1 MEKWYNLSAEETL
14 KKVNSDRKGLSTEEA
29 QKRLSSGEKNVI
41 ENKKKQSAI
50 ALFLSQFIDLMTLL
64 LIGAAA
70 VSGAI
75 AAITKDSG
83 DLVDTFI
90 IVFII
95 FLNAIVGFIQQYKAD
110 KAIEKL
116 RKMSEVE
123 AKTYRDGR
131 LVTIAS
137 SQLTVGDVIEL
148 SAGDVV
154 PADCRILDA
163 ENFAC
168 DESSLTG
175 ENHAAVKTRATL
187 YGTKPLGDRK
197 NMCYSSSFVARGRAV
212 CVVVEVGKNSEIG
225 VIAQSIS
232 AEKPPMSPLEK
243 SLDVLGRVI
252 SISVIAVAIL
262 VFICS
267 VIDGQTGLL
276 ASFMSAVAIAVAAIP
291 EGLPAVVTIALALA
305 VSRMVKRGALIR
317 KLHAV
322 ETMGCAQVICTD
334 KTGTL
339 TENRMTVREIATP
352 KYCFYR
358 ADGEKKEKGFL
369 AKNGMAAADSEDIR
383 RMIEIAVLCNNA
395 QLPQER
401 DKKSLFHPQKTEHAQ
416 GDPTEISLLEMAE
429 TAHFSTGK
437 ISREFSRIFE
447 IPFDSQ
453 RKRMSVAVR
462 NRQGDRWLFSKGAP
476 DYLLE
481 LCSHYLEDGQIRLL
495 TPSVRKKI
503 QAQNEKMAHKAL
515 RVLGFA
521 YKAEP
526 EEPEQAESDLIFVG
540 LAGMIDPPRREA
552 YQAVQTCK
560 QAGIQT
566 VMITGDHVDTASAIA
581 RDLKILDAN
590 GRVLTGR
597 ELDRMTDDQLER
609 ELDQIRVFARVA
621 PAHKLRIV
629 KAFKR
634 KGRVVAM
641 TGDGVNDAPAIKEA
655 DIGVAMGNGTDVTKE
670 AASVVLLDN
679 SFATLVS
686 AIEEGRVIYKNIRK
700 FIRYLL
706 SCNIGEIVTMFFG
719 MLMGMPVVLLP
730 IQILIVNLVTDGL
743 PAIALGLEPAE
754 KDIMRKPPRK
764 KKEGIFSDGLL
775 STIVFRG
782 ALIGLTTLSVFTS
795 FYHSTQN
802 LVVARTGALATL
814 VITQLIHV
822 FECKR
827 EDVGIFKM
835 NLLNNW
841 KLVAAVAFSAFILVL
856 SIYLPICNLL
866 FQTAPLSG
874 SQMVEIAVYCAAV
887 PILSSVVIPFKHQR
901 RKQKEREKFSFP
913 FPASEQ

>member
-1 MEKWYNLSAEETL
+1 MARAGRDDSLVSGLSSAEAE
-14 KKVNSDRKGLSTEEA
+14 
-29 QKRLSSGEKNVI
+29 KRLAKYGENILSHKKAVHPAKIFAGQFKDFMVMILLGATVISVLMGEAVEALTIVLIVLVNAVLGFLQEYKTEKTLEALKNMAAPTAKVI
-41 ENKKKQSAI
+41 RDGQEIEIPAS
-50 ALFLSQFIDLMTLL
+50 D
-64 LIGAAA
+64 A
-70 VSGAI
+70 VP
-75 AAITKDSG
+75 G
-83 DLVDTFI
+83 DL
-90 IVFII
+90 
-95 FLNAIVGFIQQYKAD
+95 
-110 KAIEKL
+110 
-116 RKMSEVE
+116 
-123 AKTYRDGR
+123 
-131 LVTIAS
+131 LVLA
-137 SQLTVGDVIEL
+137 
-148 SAGDVV
+148 AGDRV
-154 PADCRILDA
+154 PADAQIVEATLLQADEAMLSGESHPVNKTDLPQDGTQETFRKDMVYMGTIITKGRGKAVVSGTGMTTQMGQIAGMLDTIETERTPLQEKLGSLGKYIGIGCLLICA
-163 ENFAC
+163 IVTVTGIVRGEPVF
-168 DESSLTG
+168 DMLLTG
-175 ENHAAVKTRATL
+175 
-187 YGTKPLGDRK
+187 
-197 NMCYSSSFVARGRAV
+197 
-212 CVVVEVGKNSEIG
+212 
-225 VIAQSIS
+225 IS
-232 AEKPPMSPLEK
+232 L
-243 SLDVLGRVI
+243 
-252 SISVIAVAIL
+252 
-262 VFICS
+262 
-267 VIDGQTGLL
+267 
-276 ASFMSAVAIAVAAIP
+276 AVAAIP

-339 TENRMTVREIATP
+339 TENRMTVQEIATP

-358 ADGEKKEKGFL
+358 ADGEKGFL

-429 TAHFSTGK
+429 TAYFSTGK

-540 LAGMIDPPRREA
+540 LAGIIDPPRREA

-841 KLVAAVAFSAFILVL
+841 KLVAAVAFSAFILML

-874 SQMVEIAVYCAAV
+874 SQMGEIAVYCAAV

>member
-1 MEKWYNLSAEETL
+1 MARAGRDDSLVSGLSSAEAE
-14 KKVNSDRKGLSTEEA
+14 
-29 QKRLSSGEKNVI
+29 KRLAKYGENILSHKKAVHPARIFAGQFKDFMVMILLGATVI
-41 ENKKKQSAI
+41 SV
-50 ALFLSQFIDLMTLL
+50 LM
-64 LIGAAA
+64 GEA
-70 VSGAI
+70 
-75 AAITKDSG
+75 
-83 DLVDTFI
+83 
-90 IVFII
+90 
-95 FLNAIVGFIQQYKAD
+95 
-110 KAIEKL
+110 
-116 RKMSEVE
+116 VE
-123 AKTYRDGR
+123 ALTIVLIVLVNAVLGFLQEYKTEKTLEALKNMAAPTAKVIRDG
-131 LVTIAS
+131 
-137 SQLTVGDVIEL
+137 QEIEIP
-148 SAGDVV
+148 AVDVV
-154 PADCRILDA
+154 PGDLLVLAAGDRVPADAQIVEATLLQADEAMLSGESHPVNKTDLPQDGTQETFRKDMVYMGTIITKGRGKAVVSGTGMTTQMGQIAGMLDTIETERTPLQEKLGSLGKYIGIGCLLICA
-163 ENFAC
+163 IVTVTGIVRGEPVF
-168 DESSLTG
+168 DMLLTG
-175 ENHAAVKTRATL
+175 
-187 YGTKPLGDRK
+187 
-197 NMCYSSSFVARGRAV
+197 
-212 CVVVEVGKNSEIG
+212 
-225 VIAQSIS
+225 IS
-232 AEKPPMSPLEK
+232 L
-243 SLDVLGRVI
+243 
-252 SISVIAVAIL
+252 
-262 VFICS
+262 
-267 VIDGQTGLL
+267 
-276 ASFMSAVAIAVAAIP
+276 AVAAIP

-339 TENRMTVREIATP
+339 TENRMTVQEIATP

-358 ADGEKKEKGFL
+358 ADGEKGFL

-429 TAHFSTGK
+429 TAYFSTGK

-841 KLVAAVAFSAFILVL
+841 KLVAAVAFSAFILML

-874 SQMVEIAVYCAAV
+874 SQMGEIVVYCAAV

>member
-1 MEKWYNLSAEETL
+1 MARAGRDDSLVSGLSSAEAE
-14 KKVNSDRKGLSTEEA
+14 
-29 QKRLSSGEKNVI
+29 KRLAKYGENILSHKKAVHPARIFAGQFKDFMVMILLGATVI
-41 ENKKKQSAI
+41 SV
-50 ALFLSQFIDLMTLL
+50 LM
-64 LIGAAA
+64 GEA
-70 VSGAI
+70 
-75 AAITKDSG
+75 
-83 DLVDTFI
+83 
-90 IVFII
+90 
-95 FLNAIVGFIQQYKAD
+95 
-110 KAIEKL
+110 
-116 RKMSEVE
+116 VE
-123 AKTYRDGR
+123 ALTIVLIVLVNAVLGFLQEYKTEKTLEALKNMAAPTAKVIRDG
-131 LVTIAS
+131 
-137 SQLTVGDVIEL
+137 QEIEIP
-148 SAGDVV
+148 AVDVV
-154 PADCRILDA
+154 PGDLLVLAAGDRVPADAQIVEATLLQADEAMLSGESHPVNKTDLPQDGTQETFRKDMVYMGTIITKGRGKAVVSGTGMTTQMGQIAGMLDTIETERTPLQEKLGSLGKYIGIGCLLICA
-163 ENFAC
+163 IVTVTGIVRGEPVF
-168 DESSLTG
+168 DMLLTG
-175 ENHAAVKTRATL
+175 
-187 YGTKPLGDRK
+187 
-197 NMCYSSSFVARGRAV
+197 
-212 CVVVEVGKNSEIG
+212 
-225 VIAQSIS
+225 IS
-232 AEKPPMSPLEK
+232 L
-243 SLDVLGRVI
+243 
-252 SISVIAVAIL
+252 
-262 VFICS
+262 
-267 VIDGQTGLL
+267 
-276 ASFMSAVAIAVAAIP
+276 AVAAIP

-339 TENRMTVREIATP
+339 TENRMTVQEIATP

-358 ADGEKKEKGFL
+358 ADGEKGFL

-401 DKKSLFHPQKTEHAQ
+401 DKKSLFHPQKTGHAQ

-609 ELDQIRVFARVA
+609 ELDQICVFARVA

-841 KLVAAVAFSAFILVL
+841 KLVAAVAFSAFILML

-874 SQMVEIAVYCAAV
+874 SQMGEIVVYCAAV

>member
-1 MEKWYNLSAEETL
+1 MARAGRDDSLVSGLSSAEAE
-14 KKVNSDRKGLSTEEA
+14 
-29 QKRLSSGEKNVI
+29 KRLAKYGENILSHKKAVHPARIFAGQFKDFMVMILLGATVISVLMGEAVEALTIVLIVLVNAVLGFLQEYKTEKTLEALKNMAAPTAKVI
-41 ENKKKQSAI
+41 RDGQEIEIPAS
-50 ALFLSQFIDLMTLL
+50 D
-64 LIGAAA
+64 A
-70 VSGAI
+70 VP
-75 AAITKDSG
+75 G
-83 DLVDTFI
+83 DL
-90 IVFII
+90 
-95 FLNAIVGFIQQYKAD
+95 
-110 KAIEKL
+110 
-116 RKMSEVE
+116 
-123 AKTYRDGR
+123 
-131 LVTIAS
+131 LVLA
-137 SQLTVGDVIEL
+137 
-148 SAGDVV
+148 AGDRV
-154 PADCRILDA
+154 PADAQIVEATLLQADEAMLSGESHPVNKTDLPQDGTQETFRKDMVYMGTIITKGRGKAVVSGTGMTTQMGQIAGMLDTIETERTPLQEKLGSLGKYIGIGCLLICA
-163 ENFAC
+163 IVTVTGIVRGEPVF
-168 DESSLTG
+168 DMLLTG
-175 ENHAAVKTRATL
+175 
-187 YGTKPLGDRK
+187 
-197 NMCYSSSFVARGRAV
+197 
-212 CVVVEVGKNSEIG
+212 
-225 VIAQSIS
+225 IS
-232 AEKPPMSPLEK
+232 L
-243 SLDVLGRVI
+243 
-252 SISVIAVAIL
+252 
-262 VFICS
+262 
-267 VIDGQTGLL
+267 
-276 ASFMSAVAIAVAAIP
+276 AVAAIP

-339 TENRMTVREIATP
+339 TENRMTVQEIATP

-358 ADGEKKEKGFL
+358 ADGEKGFL

-429 TAHFSTGK
+429 TAYFSTGK

-841 KLVAAVAFSAFILVL
+841 KLVAAVAFSAFILML

-874 SQMVEIAVYCAAV
+874 SQMGEIAVYCAAV

>member
-1 MEKWYNLSAEETL
+1 MARAGRDDSLVSGLSSAEAEKSL
-14 KKVNSDRKGLSTEEA
+14 AKYGENILSHKKAVHPARIFAGQFKDFMVMILLGATVISVLMGEA
-29 QKRLSSGEKNVI
+29 
-41 ENKKKQSAI
+41 
-50 ALFLSQFIDLMTLL
+50 
-64 LIGAAA
+64 
-70 VSGAI
+70 
-75 AAITKDSG
+75 
-83 DLVDTFI
+83 
-90 IVFII
+90 
-95 FLNAIVGFIQQYKAD
+95 
-110 KAIEKL
+110 
-116 RKMSEVE
+116 VE
-123 AKTYRDGR
+123 ALTIVLIVLVNAVLGFLQEYKTEKTLEALKNMAAPTAKVIRDG
-131 LVTIAS
+131 
-137 SQLTVGDVIEL
+137 QKIEIP
-148 SAGDVV
+148 AMDVV
-154 PADCRILDA
+154 PGDLLVLAAGDRVPADAQIVEATLLQADEAMLSGESHPVNKTDLPQDGTQETFRKDMVYMGTIITKGRGKAVVSGTGMTTQMGQIAGMLDTIETERTPLQEKLGSLGKYIGIGCLLICA
-163 ENFAC
+163 IVTVTGIVRGEPVF
-168 DESSLTG
+168 DMLLTG
-175 ENHAAVKTRATL
+175 
-187 YGTKPLGDRK
+187 
-197 NMCYSSSFVARGRAV
+197 
-212 CVVVEVGKNSEIG
+212 
-225 VIAQSIS
+225 IS
-232 AEKPPMSPLEK
+232 L
-243 SLDVLGRVI
+243 
-252 SISVIAVAIL
+252 
-262 VFICS
+262 
-267 VIDGQTGLL
+267 
-276 ASFMSAVAIAVAAIP
+276 AVAAIP

-352 KYCFYR
+352 KHCFYR
-358 ADGEKKEKGFL
+358 ADGEKGFF

-429 TAHFSTGK
+429 TAYFSTGK

-597 ELDRMTDDQLER
+597 ELDRMTDDQLEQ

-841 KLVAAVAFSAFILVL
+841 KLVAAVAFSAFILML

-874 SQMVEIAVYCAAV
+874 SQMGEIVVYCAAV

>member
-1 MEKWYNLSAEETL
+1 MARAGRDDSLVSGLSSAEAE
-14 KKVNSDRKGLSTEEA
+14 
-29 QKRLSSGEKNVI
+29 KRLAKYGENILSHKKAVHPAKIFAGQFKDFMVMILLGATVISVLMGEAVEALTIVLIVLVNAVLGFLQEYKTEKTLEALKNMAAPTAKVI
-41 ENKKKQSAI
+41 RDGQEIEIPAS
-50 ALFLSQFIDLMTLL
+50 D
-64 LIGAAA
+64 A
-70 VSGAI
+70 VP
-75 AAITKDSG
+75 G
-83 DLVDTFI
+83 DL
-90 IVFII
+90 
-95 FLNAIVGFIQQYKAD
+95 
-110 KAIEKL
+110 
-116 RKMSEVE
+116 
-123 AKTYRDGR
+123 
-131 LVTIAS
+131 LVLA
-137 SQLTVGDVIEL
+137 
-148 SAGDVV
+148 AGDRV
-154 PADCRILDA
+154 PADAQIVEATLLQADEAMLSGESHPVNKTDLPQDGTQETFRKDMVYMGTIITKGRGKAVVSGTGMTTQMGQIAGMLDTIETERTPLQEKLGSLGKYIGIGCLLICA
-163 ENFAC
+163 IVTVTGIVRGEPVF
-168 DESSLTG
+168 DMLLTG
-175 ENHAAVKTRATL
+175 
-187 YGTKPLGDRK
+187 
-197 NMCYSSSFVARGRAV
+197 
-212 CVVVEVGKNSEIG
+212 
-225 VIAQSIS
+225 IS
-232 AEKPPMSPLEK
+232 L
-243 SLDVLGRVI
+243 
-252 SISVIAVAIL
+252 
-262 VFICS
+262 
-267 VIDGQTGLL
+267 
-276 ASFMSAVAIAVAAIP
+276 AVAAIP

-339 TENRMTVREIATP
+339 TENRMTVQEIATP

-358 ADGEKKEKGFL
+358 ADGEKGFF

-429 TAHFSTGK
+429 TAYFSTGK

-841 KLVAAVAFSAFILVL
+841 KLVAAVAFSAFILML

-874 SQMVEIAVYCAAV
+874 SQMGEIAVYCAAV

>member
-1 MEKWYNLSAEETL
+1 MARAGRDDSLVSGLSSAEAE
-14 KKVNSDRKGLSTEEA
+14 
-29 QKRLSSGEKNVI
+29 KRLEKYGENILSHKKAVHPAKIFAGQFKDFMVMILLGATVI
-41 ENKKKQSAI
+41 SV
-50 ALFLSQFIDLMTLL
+50 LM
-64 LIGAAA
+64 GEA
-70 VSGAI
+70 
-75 AAITKDSG
+75 
-83 DLVDTFI
+83 
-90 IVFII
+90 
-95 FLNAIVGFIQQYKAD
+95 
-110 KAIEKL
+110 
-116 RKMSEVE
+116 VE
-123 AKTYRDGR
+123 ALTIVLIVLVNAALGFLQEYKTEKTLEALKNMAAPTAKVIRDG
-131 LVTIAS
+131 
-137 SQLTVGDVIEL
+137 QEIETP
-148 SAGDVV
+148 AMDVV
-154 PADCRILDA
+154 PGDLLVLAAGDRVPADAQIVEATLLQADEAMLSGESHPVNKTDLPQDGTQETFRKDMVYMGTIITKGRGKAVVSGTGMTTQMGQIAGMLDTIETERTPLQEKLGSLGKYIGIGCLLICA
-163 ENFAC
+163 IVTVTGIVRGEPVF
-168 DESSLTG
+168 DMLLTG
-175 ENHAAVKTRATL
+175 
-187 YGTKPLGDRK
+187 
-197 NMCYSSSFVARGRAV
+197 
-212 CVVVEVGKNSEIG
+212 
-225 VIAQSIS
+225 IS
-232 AEKPPMSPLEK
+232 L
-243 SLDVLGRVI
+243 
-252 SISVIAVAIL
+252 
-262 VFICS
+262 
-267 VIDGQTGLL
+267 
-276 ASFMSAVAIAVAAIP
+276 AVAAIP

-352 KYCFYR
+352 KHCFYR
-358 ADGEKKEKGFL
+358 ADGEKGFF

-841 KLVAAVAFSAFILVL
+841 KLVAAVAFSAFILML

-874 SQMVEIAVYCAAV
+874 SQMGEIAMYCAAV
-887 PILSSVVIPFKHQR
+887 PILSSAVIPFKHQR

>member
-1 MEKWYNLSAEETL
+1 MARAGRDDSLVSGLSSAEAE
-14 KKVNSDRKGLSTEEA
+14 
-29 QKRLSSGEKNVI
+29 KRLAKYGENILSHKKAVHPARIFAGQFKDFMVMILLGATVI
-41 ENKKKQSAI
+41 SV
-50 ALFLSQFIDLMTLL
+50 LM
-64 LIGAAA
+64 GEA
-70 VSGAI
+70 
-75 AAITKDSG
+75 
-83 DLVDTFI
+83 
-90 IVFII
+90 
-95 FLNAIVGFIQQYKAD
+95 
-110 KAIEKL
+110 
-116 RKMSEVE
+116 VE
-123 AKTYRDGR
+123 ALTIVLIVLVNAVLGFLQEYKTEKTLEALKNMAAPTAKVIRDG
-131 LVTIAS
+131 
-137 SQLTVGDVIEL
+137 QKIEIP
-148 SAGDVV
+148 AMDVV
-154 PADCRILDA
+154 PGDLLVLAAGDRVPADAQIVEATLLQADEAMLSGESHPVNKTDLPQDGTQETFRKDMVYMGTIITKGRGKAVVSGTGMTTQMGQIAGMLDTIETERTPLQEKLGSLGKYIGIGCLLICA
-163 ENFAC
+163 IVTVTGIVRGEPVF
-168 DESSLTG
+168 DMLLTG
-175 ENHAAVKTRATL
+175 
-187 YGTKPLGDRK
+187 
-197 NMCYSSSFVARGRAV
+197 
-212 CVVVEVGKNSEIG
+212 
-225 VIAQSIS
+225 IS
-232 AEKPPMSPLEK
+232 L
-243 SLDVLGRVI
+243 
-252 SISVIAVAIL
+252 
-262 VFICS
+262 
-267 VIDGQTGLL
+267 
-276 ASFMSAVAIAVAAIP
+276 AVAAIP

-339 TENRMTVREIATP
+339 TENRMTVQEIATP

-358 ADGEKKEKGFL
+358 ADGEKGFL

-429 TAHFSTGK
+429 TAYFSTGK

-782 ALIGLTTLSVFTS
+782 VLIGLTTLSVFTS

-841 KLVAAVAFSAFILVL
+841 KLVAAVAFSAFILML

-874 SQMVEIAVYCAAV
+874 SQMGEIAVYCAAV

-913 FPASEQ
+913 FPDSEQ

>member
-1 MEKWYNLSAEETL
+1 MARAGRDDSLVSGLSSAEAE
-14 KKVNSDRKGLSTEEA
+14 
-29 QKRLSSGEKNVI
+29 KRLAKYGENILSHKKAVHPARIFAGQFKDFMVMILLGATVISVLMGEAVEALTIVLIVLVNAVLGFLQEYKTEKTLEALKNMAAPTAKVI
-41 ENKKKQSAI
+41 RDGQEI
-50 ALFLSQFIDLMTLL
+50 EIP
-64 LIGAAA
+64 A
-70 VSGAI
+70 VDAVP
-75 AAITKDSG
+75 G
-83 DLVDTFI
+83 DL
-90 IVFII
+90 
-95 FLNAIVGFIQQYKAD
+95 
-110 KAIEKL
+110 
-116 RKMSEVE
+116 
-123 AKTYRDGR
+123 
-131 LVTIAS
+131 LVLA
-137 SQLTVGDVIEL
+137 
-148 SAGDVV
+148 AGDRV
-154 PADCRILDA
+154 PADAQIVEATLLQADEAMLSGESHPVNKTDLPQDGTQETFRKDMVYMGTIITKGRGKAVVSGTGMTTQMGQIAGMLDTIETERTPLQEKLGSLGKYIGIGCLLICA
-163 ENFAC
+163 IVTVTGIVRGEPVF
-168 DESSLTG
+168 DMLLTG
-175 ENHAAVKTRATL
+175 
-187 YGTKPLGDRK
+187 
-197 NMCYSSSFVARGRAV
+197 
-212 CVVVEVGKNSEIG
+212 
-225 VIAQSIS
+225 IS
-232 AEKPPMSPLEK
+232 L
-243 SLDVLGRVI
+243 
-252 SISVIAVAIL
+252 
-262 VFICS
+262 
-267 VIDGQTGLL
+267 
-276 ASFMSAVAIAVAAIP
+276 AVAAIP

-358 ADGEKKEKGFL
+358 ADGEKGFF

-429 TAHFSTGK
+429 TAYFSTGK

-841 KLVAAVAFSAFILVL
+841 KLVAAVAFSAFILML

-874 SQMVEIAVYCAAV
+874 SQMGEIVVYCAAV

-913 FPASEQ
+913 FPASE

>member
-1 MEKWYNLSAEETL
+1 MARAGRDDSLVSGLSSAEAE
-14 KKVNSDRKGLSTEEA
+14 
-29 QKRLSSGEKNVI
+29 KRLAKYGENILSHKKAVHPARIFAGQFKDFMVMILLGATVISVLMGEAVEALTIVLIVLVNAVLGFLQEYKTEKTLEALKNMAAPTAKVI
-41 ENKKKQSAI
+41 RDGQEIEIPAS
-50 ALFLSQFIDLMTLL
+50 D
-64 LIGAAA
+64 A
-70 VSGAI
+70 VP
-75 AAITKDSG
+75 G
-83 DLVDTFI
+83 DL
-90 IVFII
+90 
-95 FLNAIVGFIQQYKAD
+95 
-110 KAIEKL
+110 
-116 RKMSEVE
+116 
-123 AKTYRDGR
+123 
-131 LVTIAS
+131 LVLA
-137 SQLTVGDVIEL
+137 
-148 SAGDVV
+148 AGDRV
-154 PADCRILDA
+154 PADAQIVEATLLQADEAMLSGESHPVNKTDLPQDGTQETFRKDMVYMGTIITKGRGKAVVSGTGMTTQMGQIAGMLDTIETERTPLQEKLGSLGKYIGIGCLLICA
-163 ENFAC
+163 IVTVTGIVRGEPVF
-168 DESSLTG
+168 DMLLTG
-175 ENHAAVKTRATL
+175 
-187 YGTKPLGDRK
+187 
-197 NMCYSSSFVARGRAV
+197 
-212 CVVVEVGKNSEIG
+212 
-225 VIAQSIS
+225 IS
-232 AEKPPMSPLEK
+232 L
-243 SLDVLGRVI
+243 
-252 SISVIAVAIL
+252 
-262 VFICS
+262 
-267 VIDGQTGLL
+267 
-276 ASFMSAVAIAVAAIP
+276 AVAAIP

-352 KYCFYR
+352 KHCFYR
-358 ADGEKKEKGFL
+358 ADGEKGFF

-401 DKKSLFHPQKTEHAQ
+401 NKKSLFHPQKTEHAQ

-429 TAHFSTGK
+429 TAYFSTGK

-841 KLVAAVAFSAFILVL
+841 KLVAAVAFSAFILML

-874 SQMVEIAVYCAAV
+874 SQMGKIAVYCAAV

>member
-1 MEKWYNLSAEETL
+1 MARAGRDDSLVSGLSSAEAE
-14 KKVNSDRKGLSTEEA
+14 
-29 QKRLSSGEKNVI
+29 KRLAKYGENILSHKKAVHPARIFAGQFKDFMVMILLGATVISVLMGEAVEALTIVLIVLVNAVLGFLQEYKTEKTLEALKNMAAPTAKVI
-41 ENKKKQSAI
+41 RDGQEIEIPAS
-50 ALFLSQFIDLMTLL
+50 D
-64 LIGAAA
+64 A
-70 VSGAI
+70 VP
-75 AAITKDSG
+75 G
-83 DLVDTFI
+83 DL
-90 IVFII
+90 
-95 FLNAIVGFIQQYKAD
+95 
-110 KAIEKL
+110 
-116 RKMSEVE
+116 
-123 AKTYRDGR
+123 
-131 LVTIAS
+131 LVLA
-137 SQLTVGDVIEL
+137 
-148 SAGDVV
+148 AGDRV
-154 PADCRILDA
+154 PADAQIVEATLLQADEAMLSGESHPVNKTDLPQDGTQETFRKDMVYMGTIITKGRGKAVVSGTGMTTQMGQIAGMLDTIETERTPLQEKLGSLGKYIGIGCLLICA
-163 ENFAC
+163 IVTVTGIVRGEPVF
-168 DESSLTG
+168 DMLLTG
-175 ENHAAVKTRATL
+175 
-187 YGTKPLGDRK
+187 
-197 NMCYSSSFVARGRAV
+197 
-212 CVVVEVGKNSEIG
+212 
-225 VIAQSIS
+225 IS
-232 AEKPPMSPLEK
+232 L
-243 SLDVLGRVI
+243 
-252 SISVIAVAIL
+252 
-262 VFICS
+262 
-267 VIDGQTGLL
+267 
-276 ASFMSAVAIAVAAIP
+276 AVAAIP

-339 TENRMTVREIATP
+339 TENRMTVQEIATP

-358 ADGEKKEKGFL
+358 ADGEKGFL

-401 DKKSLFHPQKTEHAQ
+401 DKKSLFHPQKKEHAQ

-597 ELDRMTDDQLER
+597 ELDRMTDDQLEQ

-841 KLVAAVAFSAFILVL
+841 KLVAAVAFSAFILML

-874 SQMVEIAVYCAAV
+874 SQMGKIAVYCAAV

>member
-1 MEKWYNLSAEETL
+1 MARAGRDDSLVSGLSSAEAE
-14 KKVNSDRKGLSTEEA
+14 
-29 QKRLSSGEKNVI
+29 KRLAKYGENILSHKKAVHPARIFAGQFKDFMVMILLGATVI
-41 ENKKKQSAI
+41 SV
-50 ALFLSQFIDLMTLL
+50 LM
-64 LIGAAA
+64 GEA
-70 VSGAI
+70 
-75 AAITKDSG
+75 
-83 DLVDTFI
+83 
-90 IVFII
+90 
-95 FLNAIVGFIQQYKAD
+95 
-110 KAIEKL
+110 
-116 RKMSEVE
+116 VE
-123 AKTYRDGR
+123 ALTIVLIVLVNAVLGFLQEYKTEKTLEALKNMAAPTAKVIRDG
-131 LVTIAS
+131 
-137 SQLTVGDVIEL
+137 QEIEIP
-148 SAGDVV
+148 AVDVV
-154 PADCRILDA
+154 PGDLLVLAAGDRVPADAQIVEATLLQADEAMLSGESHPVNKTDLPQDGTQETFRKDMVYMGTIITKGRGKAVVSGTGMTTQMGQIAGMLDTIETERTPLQEKLGSLGKYIGIGCLLICA
-163 ENFAC
+163 IVTVTGIVRGEPVF
-168 DESSLTG
+168 DMLLTG
-175 ENHAAVKTRATL
+175 
-187 YGTKPLGDRK
+187 
-197 NMCYSSSFVARGRAV
+197 
-212 CVVVEVGKNSEIG
+212 
-225 VIAQSIS
+225 IS
-232 AEKPPMSPLEK
+232 L
-243 SLDVLGRVI
+243 
-252 SISVIAVAIL
+252 
-262 VFICS
+262 
-267 VIDGQTGLL
+267 
-276 ASFMSAVAIAVAAIP
+276 AVAAIP

-358 ADGEKKEKGFL
+358 ADGEKGFF

-429 TAHFSTGK
+429 TAYFSTGK

-841 KLVAAVAFSAFILVL
+841 KLVAAVAFSAFILML

-874 SQMVEIAVYCAAV
+874 SQMGEIVVYCAAV

>member
-1 MEKWYNLSAEETL
+1 MARAGRDDSLVSGLSSAEAE
-14 KKVNSDRKGLSTEEA
+14 
-29 QKRLSSGEKNVI
+29 KRLAKYGENILSHKKAVHPARIFAGQFKDFMVMILLGATVISVLMGEAVEALTIVLIVLVNAVLGFLQEYKTEKTLEALKNMAAPTAKVI
-41 ENKKKQSAI
+41 RDGQEIEIPAS
-50 ALFLSQFIDLMTLL
+50 D
-64 LIGAAA
+64 A
-70 VSGAI
+70 VP
-75 AAITKDSG
+75 G
-83 DLVDTFI
+83 DL
-90 IVFII
+90 
-95 FLNAIVGFIQQYKAD
+95 
-110 KAIEKL
+110 
-116 RKMSEVE
+116 
-123 AKTYRDGR
+123 
-131 LVTIAS
+131 LVLA
-137 SQLTVGDVIEL
+137 
-148 SAGDVV
+148 AGDRV
-154 PADCRILDA
+154 PADAQIVEATLLQADEAMLSGESHPVNKTDLPQDGTQETFRKDMVYMGTIITKGRGKAVVSGTGMTTQMGQIAGMLDTIETERTPLQEKLGSLGKYIGIGCLLICA
-163 ENFAC
+163 IVTVTGIVRGEPVF
-168 DESSLTG
+168 DMLLTG
-175 ENHAAVKTRATL
+175 
-187 YGTKPLGDRK
+187 
-197 NMCYSSSFVARGRAV
+197 
-212 CVVVEVGKNSEIG
+212 
-225 VIAQSIS
+225 IS
-232 AEKPPMSPLEK
+232 L
-243 SLDVLGRVI
+243 
-252 SISVIAVAIL
+252 
-262 VFICS
+262 
-267 VIDGQTGLL
+267 
-276 ASFMSAVAIAVAAIP
+276 AVAAIP

-339 TENRMTVREIATP
+339 TENRMTVQEIATP

-358 ADGEKKEKGFL
+358 ADGEKGFL

-429 TAHFSTGK
+429 TAYFSTGK

-841 KLVAAVAFSAFILVL
+841 KLVAAVAFSAFILML

-874 SQMVEIAVYCAAV
+874 SQMGEIVVYCAAV

>member
-1 MEKWYNLSAEETL
+1 MARAGRDDSLVSGLSSAEAE
-14 KKVNSDRKGLSTEEA
+14 
-29 QKRLSSGEKNVI
+29 KRLAKYGENILSHKKAVHPARIFAGQFKDFMVMILLGATVI
-41 ENKKKQSAI
+41 SV
-50 ALFLSQFIDLMTLL
+50 LM
-64 LIGAAA
+64 GEA
-70 VSGAI
+70 
-75 AAITKDSG
+75 
-83 DLVDTFI
+83 
-90 IVFII
+90 
-95 FLNAIVGFIQQYKAD
+95 
-110 KAIEKL
+110 
-116 RKMSEVE
+116 VE
-123 AKTYRDGR
+123 ALTIVLIVLVNAVLGFLQEYKTEKTLEALKNMAAPTAKVIRDG
-131 LVTIAS
+131 
-137 SQLTVGDVIEL
+137 QKIEIP
-148 SAGDVV
+148 AMDVV
-154 PADCRILDA
+154 PGDLLVLAAGDRVPADAQIVEATLLQADEAMLSGESHPVNKTDLPQDGTQETFRKDMVYMGTIITKGRGKAVVSGTGMTTQMGQIAGMLDTIETERTPLQEKLGSLGKYIGIGCLLICA
-163 ENFAC
+163 IVTVTGIVRGEPVF
-168 DESSLTG
+168 DMLLTG
-175 ENHAAVKTRATL
+175 
-187 YGTKPLGDRK
+187 
-197 NMCYSSSFVARGRAV
+197 
-212 CVVVEVGKNSEIG
+212 
-225 VIAQSIS
+225 IS
-232 AEKPPMSPLEK
+232 L
-243 SLDVLGRVI
+243 
-252 SISVIAVAIL
+252 
-262 VFICS
+262 
-267 VIDGQTGLL
+267 
-276 ASFMSAVAIAVAAIP
+276 AVAAIP

-339 TENRMTVREIATP
+339 TENRMTVQEIATP

-358 ADGEKKEKGFL
+358 ADGEKGFL

-495 TPSVRKKI
+495 TPSVCKKI

-609 ELDQIRVFARVA
+609 ELDQICVFARVA

-782 ALIGLTTLSVFTS
+782 VLIGLTTLSVFTS

-841 KLVAAVAFSAFILVL
+841 KLVAAVAFSAFILML

-874 SQMVEIAVYCAAV
+874 SQMGEIAVYCAAV

>member
-1 MEKWYNLSAEETL
+1 MARAGRDDSLVSGLSSAEAE
-14 KKVNSDRKGLSTEEA
+14 
-29 QKRLSSGEKNVI
+29 KRLAKYGENILSHKKAVHPARIFAGQFKDFMVMILLGATVI
-41 ENKKKQSAI
+41 SV
-50 ALFLSQFIDLMTLL
+50 LM
-64 LIGAAA
+64 GEA
-70 VSGAI
+70 
-75 AAITKDSG
+75 
-83 DLVDTFI
+83 
-90 IVFII
+90 
-95 FLNAIVGFIQQYKAD
+95 
-110 KAIEKL
+110 
-116 RKMSEVE
+116 VE
-123 AKTYRDGR
+123 ALTIVLIVLVNAVLGFLQEYKTEKTLEALKNMAAPTAKVIRDG
-131 LVTIAS
+131 
-137 SQLTVGDVIEL
+137 QKIEIP
-148 SAGDVV
+148 AMDVV
-154 PADCRILDA
+154 PGDLLVLAAGDRVPADAQIVEATLLQADEAMLSGESHPVNKTDLPQDGTQETFRKDMVYMGTIITKGRGKAVVSGTGMTTQMGQIAGMLDTIETERTPLQEKLGSLGKYIGIGCLLICA
-163 ENFAC
+163 IVTVTGIVRGEPVF
-168 DESSLTG
+168 DMLLTG
-175 ENHAAVKTRATL
+175 
-187 YGTKPLGDRK
+187 
-197 NMCYSSSFVARGRAV
+197 
-212 CVVVEVGKNSEIG
+212 
-225 VIAQSIS
+225 IS
-232 AEKPPMSPLEK
+232 L
-243 SLDVLGRVI
+243 
-252 SISVIAVAIL
+252 
-262 VFICS
+262 
-267 VIDGQTGLL
+267 
-276 ASFMSAVAIAVAAIP
+276 AVAAIP

-339 TENRMTVREIATP
+339 TENRMTVQEIATP

-358 ADGEKKEKGFL
+358 ADGEKGFL

-597 ELDRMTDDQLER
+597 ELDRMTDDQLEQ

-841 KLVAAVAFSAFILVL
+841 KLVAAVAFSAFILML

-874 SQMVEIAVYCAAV
+874 SQMGEIAVYCAAV

>member
-1 MEKWYNLSAEETL
+1 MARAGRDDSLVSGLSSAEAE
-14 KKVNSDRKGLSTEEA
+14 
-29 QKRLSSGEKNVI
+29 KRLAKYGENILSHKKAVHPAKIFAGQFKDFMVMILLGATVI
-41 ENKKKQSAI
+41 SV
-50 ALFLSQFIDLMTLL
+50 LM
-64 LIGAAA
+64 GEA
-70 VSGAI
+70 
-75 AAITKDSG
+75 
-83 DLVDTFI
+83 
-90 IVFII
+90 
-95 FLNAIVGFIQQYKAD
+95 
-110 KAIEKL
+110 
-116 RKMSEVE
+116 VE
-123 AKTYRDGR
+123 ALTIVLIVLVNAVLGFLQEYKTEKTLEALKNMAAPTAKVIRDG
-131 LVTIAS
+131 
-137 SQLTVGDVIEL
+137 QEIEIP
-148 SAGDVV
+148 AVDVV
-154 PADCRILDA
+154 PGDLLVLAAGDRVPADAQIVEATLLQADEAMLSGESHPVNKTDLPQDGTQETFRKDMVYMGTIITKGRGKAVVSGTGMTTQMGQIAGMLDTIETERTPLQEKLGSLGKYIGIGCLLICA
-163 ENFAC
+163 IVTVTGIVRGEPVF
-168 DESSLTG
+168 DMLLTG
-175 ENHAAVKTRATL
+175 
-187 YGTKPLGDRK
+187 
-197 NMCYSSSFVARGRAV
+197 
-212 CVVVEVGKNSEIG
+212 
-225 VIAQSIS
+225 IS
-232 AEKPPMSPLEK
+232 L
-243 SLDVLGRVI
+243 
-252 SISVIAVAIL
+252 
-262 VFICS
+262 
-267 VIDGQTGLL
+267 
-276 ASFMSAVAIAVAAIP
+276 AVAAIP

-358 ADGEKKEKGFL
+358 ADGEKGFF

-429 TAHFSTGK
+429 TAYFSTGK

-841 KLVAAVAFSAFILVL
+841 KLVAAVAFSAFILML

-874 SQMVEIAVYCAAV
+874 SQMGEIVVYCAAV

>member
-1 MEKWYNLSAEETL
+1 MARAGRDDSLVSGLSSAEAE
-14 KKVNSDRKGLSTEEA
+14 
-29 QKRLSSGEKNVI
+29 KRLAKYGENILSHKKAVHPAKIFAGQFKDFMVMILLGATVI
-41 ENKKKQSAI
+41 SV
-50 ALFLSQFIDLMTLL
+50 LM
-64 LIGAAA
+64 GEA
-70 VSGAI
+70 
-75 AAITKDSG
+75 
-83 DLVDTFI
+83 
-90 IVFII
+90 
-95 FLNAIVGFIQQYKAD
+95 
-110 KAIEKL
+110 
-116 RKMSEVE
+116 VE
-123 AKTYRDGR
+123 ALTIVLIVLVNAVLGFLQEYKTEKTLEALKNMAAPTAKVIRDG
-131 LVTIAS
+131 
-137 SQLTVGDVIEL
+137 QEIEIP
-148 SAGDVV
+148 AADVV
-154 PADCRILDA
+154 PGDLLVLAAGDRVPADAQIVEATLLQADEAMLSGESHPVNKTDLPQDGTQETFRKDMVYMGTIITKGRGKAVVSGTGMTTQMGQIAGMLDTIETERTPLQEKLGSLGKYIGIGCLLICA
-163 ENFAC
+163 IVTVTGIVRGEPVF
-168 DESSLTG
+168 DMLLTG
-175 ENHAAVKTRATL
+175 
-187 YGTKPLGDRK
+187 
-197 NMCYSSSFVARGRAV
+197 
-212 CVVVEVGKNSEIG
+212 
-225 VIAQSIS
+225 IS
-232 AEKPPMSPLEK
+232 L
-243 SLDVLGRVI
+243 
-252 SISVIAVAIL
+252 
-262 VFICS
+262 
-267 VIDGQTGLL
+267 
-276 ASFMSAVAIAVAAIP
+276 AVAAIP

-352 KYCFYR
+352 KHCFYR
-358 ADGEKKEKGFL
+358 ADGEKGFF

-597 ELDRMTDDQLER
+597 ELDRMTDDQLEQ

-841 KLVAAVAFSAFILVL
+841 KLVAAVAFSAFILML

-874 SQMVEIAVYCAAV
+874 SQMGEIVVYCAAV

>member
-1 MEKWYNLSAEETL
+1 MILLGATVISVL
-14 KKVNSDRKGLSTEEA
+14 MGEA
-29 QKRLSSGEKNVI
+29 
-41 ENKKKQSAI
+41 
-50 ALFLSQFIDLMTLL
+50 
-64 LIGAAA
+64 
-70 VSGAI
+70 
-75 AAITKDSG
+75 
-83 DLVDTFI
+83 
-90 IVFII
+90 
-95 FLNAIVGFIQQYKAD
+95 
-110 KAIEKL
+110 
-116 RKMSEVE
+116 VE
-123 AKTYRDGR
+123 ALTIVLIVLVNAVLGFLQEYKTEKTLEALKNMAAPTAKVIRDG
-131 LVTIAS
+131 
-137 SQLTVGDVIEL
+137 QKIEIP
-148 SAGDVV
+148 AMDVV
-154 PADCRILDA
+154 PGDLLVLAAGDRVPADAQIVEATLLQADEAMLSGESHPVNKTDLPQDGTQETFRKDMVYMGTIITKGRGKAVVSGTGMTTQMGQIAGMLDTIETERTPLQEKLGSLGKYIGIGCLLICA
-163 ENFAC
+163 IVTVTGIVRGEPVF
-168 DESSLTG
+168 DMLLTG
-175 ENHAAVKTRATL
+175 
-187 YGTKPLGDRK
+187 
-197 NMCYSSSFVARGRAV
+197 
-212 CVVVEVGKNSEIG
+212 
-225 VIAQSIS
+225 IS
-232 AEKPPMSPLEK
+232 L
-243 SLDVLGRVI
+243 
-252 SISVIAVAIL
+252 
-262 VFICS
+262 
-267 VIDGQTGLL
+267 
-276 ASFMSAVAIAVAAIP
+276 AVAAIP

-339 TENRMTVREIATP
+339 TENRMTVQEIATP

-358 ADGEKKEKGFL
+358 ADGEKGFL

-429 TAHFSTGK
+429 TAYFSTGK

-782 ALIGLTTLSVFTS
+782 VLIGLTTLSVFTS

-841 KLVAAVAFSAFILVL
+841 KLVAAVAFSAFILML

-874 SQMVEIAVYCAAV
+874 SQMGEIAVYCAAV

-913 FPASEQ
+913 FPDSEQ

>member
-1 MEKWYNLSAEETL
+1 MARAGRDDSLVSGLSSAEAE
-14 KKVNSDRKGLSTEEA
+14 
-29 QKRLSSGEKNVI
+29 KRLAKYGENILSHKKAVHPAKIFAGQFKDFMVMILLGATVISVLMGEAVEALTIVLIVLVNAVLGFLQEYKTEKTLEALKNMAAPTAKVI
-41 ENKKKQSAI
+41 RDGQEIEIPAS
-50 ALFLSQFIDLMTLL
+50 D
-64 LIGAAA
+64 A
-70 VSGAI
+70 VP
-75 AAITKDSG
+75 G
-83 DLVDTFI
+83 DL
-90 IVFII
+90 
-95 FLNAIVGFIQQYKAD
+95 
-110 KAIEKL
+110 
-116 RKMSEVE
+116 
-123 AKTYRDGR
+123 
-131 LVTIAS
+131 LVLA
-137 SQLTVGDVIEL
+137 
-148 SAGDVV
+148 AGDRV
-154 PADCRILDA
+154 PADAQIVEATLLQADEAMLSGESHPVNKTDLPQDGTQETFRKDMVYMGTIITKGRGKAVVSGTGMTTQMGQIAGMLDTIETERTPLQEKLGSLGKYIGIGCLLICA
-163 ENFAC
+163 IVTVTGIVRGEPVF
-168 DESSLTG
+168 DMLLTG
-175 ENHAAVKTRATL
+175 
-187 YGTKPLGDRK
+187 
-197 NMCYSSSFVARGRAV
+197 
-212 CVVVEVGKNSEIG
+212 
-225 VIAQSIS
+225 IS
-232 AEKPPMSPLEK
+232 L
-243 SLDVLGRVI
+243 
-252 SISVIAVAIL
+252 
-262 VFICS
+262 
-267 VIDGQTGLL
+267 
-276 ASFMSAVAIAVAAIP
+276 AVAAIP

-339 TENRMTVREIATP
+339 TENRMTVQEIATP

-358 ADGEKKEKGFL
+358 ADGEKGFF

-429 TAHFSTGK
+429 TAYFSTGK

-841 KLVAAVAFSAFILVL
+841 KLVAAVAFSAFILML

-874 SQMVEIAVYCAAV
+874 SQMGEIVVYCAAV